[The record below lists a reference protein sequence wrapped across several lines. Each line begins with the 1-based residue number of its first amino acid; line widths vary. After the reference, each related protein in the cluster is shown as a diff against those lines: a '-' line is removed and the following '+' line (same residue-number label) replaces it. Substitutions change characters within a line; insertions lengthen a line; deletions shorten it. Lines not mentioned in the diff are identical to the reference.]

1 VATLQAF
8 LRVCEIM
15 AIMNLDQGER
25 FKSLEIG
32 LLAKAL
38 IVIGST
44 NSGCEV
50 PDLNQ
55 LLVIR
60 GQPQAELLKI
70 EPVVFSPTFVLQA
83 KVEIETIDIKGSS
96 FQAHPASKKERLPKE
111 ARTWGISPGGVTTTL
126 LLASQPE
133 SQAKNQAFGL
143 PSSGSQR
150 GVF

>member
-1 VATLQAF
+1 
-8 LRVCEIM
+8 
-15 AIMNLDQGER
+15 
-25 FKSLEIG
+25 
-32 LLAKAL
+32 
-38 IVIGST
+38 
-44 NSGCEV
+44 
-50 PDLNQ
+50 
-55 LLVIR
+55 VIR

-83 KVEIETIDIKGSS
+83 KVDIETIDIKGSS